1 MKKSIVLILCYI
13 GIVGFVSAGDLLTGG
28 KVPPF
33 NPGYLGRKQAL
44 SVQAVTNFAG
54 FFRSPMRYTNNYAL
68 LYEIATR
75 STLSYQLGYKSYN
88 RTVGNSDWDDY
99 YMFVVI
105 PGMGWSS
112 DQYYAASGEMN
123 FNYKEY
129 SFGVKN
135 YLSAAGATAPFGGYL
150 LANLNYGL
158 AHCVSNDVRW
168 NVRYS
173 SSSWDTLSSIGSG
186 GVAANMVSVS
196 YGFGTRNMITDQL
209 GVMMEVTSGLTLKN
223 TGGVKLY
230 SIDSYSD
237 NYNGP
242 DQQSVMTSVM
252 LREIHKSQWIQ
263 FKLGLSYLF

>member
-1 MKKSIVLILCYI
+1 
-13 GIVGFVSAGDLLTGG
+13 
-28 KVPPF
+28 
-33 NPGYLGRKQAL
+33 
-44 SVQAVTNFAG
+44 
-54 FFRSPMRYTNNYAL
+54 
-68 LYEIATR
+68 
-75 STLSYQLGYKSYN
+75 
-88 RTVGNSDWDDY
+88 
-99 YMFVVI
+99 
-105 PGMGWSS
+105 
-112 DQYYAASGEMN
+112 
-123 FNYKEY
+123 
-129 SFGVKN
+129 
-135 YLSAAGATAPFGGYL
+135 
-150 LANLNYGL
+150 
-158 AHCVSNDVRW
+158 DVRW